1 MQTRY
6 RWYYIRIPSGAG
18 DLSKLIGAVPFTAG
32 VGFGFALAESEFG
45 LPRFRFF
52 WRTNVIVTKLE
63 EDGVPA
69 YELVSSISF
78 TDFALISADGGLY
91 LRVENPGRNIRD
103 LLNSLEELVG
113 LGFTVKPIT
122 FNGGKV
128 TSLFEQVG
136 ASKLVG
142 LKVVGAVIKDD
153 VVARMEFASKQGM
166 VVENMNLLDGVNYK
180 IESAVFEVIYEGI
193 RGQVSF
199 GSTGLVKISGKITP
213 KLVNLIEMDLSDFL

>member
-1 MQTRY
+1 M
-6 RWYYIRIPSGAG
+6 
-18 DLSKLIGAVPFTAG
+18 
-32 VGFGFALAESEFG
+32 
-45 LPRFRFF
+45 
-52 WRTNVIVTKLE
+52 
-63 EDGVPA
+63 
-69 YELVSSISF
+69 
-78 TDFALISADGGLY
+78 
-91 LRVENPGRNIRD
+91 
-103 LLNSLEELVG
+103 VG